1 MYLIGKRENYK
12 KNIKKKNHDL
22 KQRADNESQV
32 KKKTTFY
39 FHVTFI
45 DFSINQHTIQYTV
58 GILSLQ

>member
-32 KKKTTFY
+32 KKKKTFY

-58 GILSLQ
+58 